1 MNETEYRSIWPEWQI
16 QKRLFTG
23 EFCSTYLAVSQN
35 DDAPDSKMIQIV
47 SIPPDTPET
56 AQRRAQA
63 MAQLQ
68 SMGVDSEQLH
78 AYYGR
83 LRQEL
88 GREIGRYRTLQTD
101 GMAPILK
108 AGFEDAGDGIGWT
121 AYILTELNMPLSYYR
136 HRHIT
141 GAEEALRCGRDLCHA
156 LASLER
162 ENAVHGELND
172 TTVVRTSEGAF
183 EMTAYAYRRV
193 LEKAGQV
200 LYPQRL
206 TDFDAPEVA
215 SERRYSMAA
224 DLYSVG
230 MLMGFLLCG
239 GELPDDTRLS
249 QAFDTNRRLVAL
261 IRKAINPRISER
273 FATAAE
279 MLAALNEP
287 GLGTDESERFAEPEA
302 ERFAPAVT
310 PADTAAAAA
319 APILAPDLPPEEPK
333 GFWGK
338 LKAILQPMEI
348 PSDEDLP
355 ETDEP
360 VPVPEFSLRRKPTAQ
375 QFEQP
380 PEDAGVD
387 EWAGAWEATGDVP
400 LAPPELAQPAAEAPM
415 PLDDQPSAPREEEE
429 DTTGQEIGAL
439 VATMI
444 EENGI
449 GDGLK
454 AQAAAEPEEVSETP
468 QEPAQPEEE
477 IPWGDDV
484 AEPAEEP
491 GAETEAAEET
501 PEVVPAEA
509 APAGEPET
517 AEQEAP
523 AEETTAEE
531 APAGKASA
539 EGTDDGTEEPEETAE
554 DGGEQPFEP
563 ERPLVGAVTASLP
576 SDIDLNLLATLP
588 EAEEGQTEPEPEQ
601 PKPADPL
608 NGPSVFDD
616 EELQKIIRETHE
628 EEANGAAYT
637 PSYRPEDEFYA
648 KVDGE
653 NPPTQK
659 KRSPLPLILIIVAA
673 ALAIAAVLY
682 FVKPWQYLGI
692 GTKPAQDGG
701 ETAQTQEQT
710 QVQSGNDDA
719 SSGGTGDDA
728 SSGTQSGNT
737 GSTAPADG
745 DFLLPSD
752 TVELTLEDLEGFSE
766 YDSYMALNEIY
777 ARRGYIFTTNT
788 LQEYFSGKSWY
799 HGTTDSSIEVYNAMT
814 ELEHKNIETIME
826 YQRIMGYRDDE

>member
-23 EFCSTYLAVSQN
+23 EFCSTYLAARQT
-35 DDAPDSKMIQIV
+35 DDVPDSKMIQIV

-68 SMGVDSEQLH
+68 SMGVDGEQLH
-78 AYYGR
+78 AYYAR

-108 AGFEDAGDGIGWT
+108 AGFTDAEDGIGWT

-141 GAEEALRCGRDLCHA
+141 GAAEAVRCGRDLCHA
-156 LASLER
+156 LAALER

-183 EMTAYAYRRV
+183 EMTAYAFRRV

-287 GLGTDESERFAEPEA
+287 GLGTDESERFEEPDRESV
-302 ERFAPAVT
+302 RTAPAIT
-310 PADTAAAAA
+310 PTDTAAAAA
-319 APILAPDLPPEEPK
+319 APILAPDLPPEQPK

-355 ETDEP
+355 ETEDPEP
-360 VPVPEFSLRRKPTAQ
+360 IPELSVRRESTAQ
-375 QFEQP
+375 EFDQP

-400 LAPPELAQPAAEAPM
+400 VAPPELAQPAAEAPM
-415 PLDDQPSAPREEEE
+415 PLDDQPSAPVEEDE

-454 AQAAAEPEEVSETP
+454 ARAAE
-468 QEPAQPEEE
+468 EPAEPSSVSQEVQSDEE
-477 IPWGDDV
+477 IPWGSDV
-484 AEPAEEP
+484 AELEDEAPS
-491 GAETEAAEET
+491 ETESPEESPAAE
-501 PEVVPAEA
+501 
-509 APAGEPET
+509 EPET
-517 AEQEAP
+517 AETDTADEVP
-523 AEETTAEE
+523 AEDTFAE
-531 APAGKASA
+531 A
-539 EGTDDGTEEPEETAE
+539 EGAGE
-554 DGGEQPFEP
+554 DSEGAPDRPFEP
-563 ERPLVGAVTASLP
+563 EEPVMGAVTASLP
-576 SDIDLNLLATLP
+576 KDIDLNLLATLP
-588 EAEEGQTEPEPEQ
+588 EAEETQAEPEP

-608 NGPSVFDD
+608 TGPSVFDD
-616 EELQKIIRETHE
+616 EELQKIIREARE
-628 EEANGAAYT
+628 EEENEEAYT
-637 PSYRPEDEFYA
+637 PSYRPEDEVYA
-648 KVDGE
+648 QTDEGE
-653 NPPTQK
+653 EPAGKK
-659 KRSPLPLILIIVAA
+659 KRSPLPLILILAA
-673 ALAIAAVLY
+673 AAIAIAAILY
-682 FVKPWQYLGI
+682 FVKPWQYLGGKSTGQDA
-692 GTKPAQDGG
+692 GTQPPA
-701 ETAQTQEQT
+701 QT
-710 QVQSGNDDA
+710 QVQTGNEDTA
-719 SSGGTGDDA
+719 PVNNGDDA
-728 SSGTQSGNT
+728 ASGTQSGTTGT
-737 GSTAPADG
+737 GSTAASEG

-788 LQEYFSGKSWY
+788 LQEYFEGKSWY